1 MHKTF
6 LRLPS
11 QDYRISIKI
20 SLWKEKWY
28 YVNNQSQKPRDIE
41 QNVMKVYI
49 GEQNKVR

>member
-11 QDYRISIKI
+11 QDYHISIKI

-28 YVNNQSQKPRDIE
+28 YVNSQSEKPRDIE
-41 QNVMKVYI
+41 LWAKRDERIYR
-49 GEQNKVR
+49 GAK